1 MPQTLKQISFA
12 KLETGMEMPHLLDIQ
27 VQAFQSLLQRDAAE
41 HEREDLGLERVF
53 KDLFPITDVHENFSL
68 DFKSYT
74 VGEPKYSVAECI
86 ERDMTYSA
94 PLKATLQLVVF
105 EETADG
111 KRPKNIIE
119 KEVYL
124 GELPLLTSLG
134 TFVINGA
141 ERVIV
146 SQLHRSPGVVFEES
160 THPNGQRLISARI
173 IPFRGSWVEFTVDIH
188 DVIYVH
194 IDKKKKFPAT
204 ALLRALGYGSNSDI
218 LRLFFAIRELDLVKK
233 RETRMDL
240 REVIGAIIA
249 EDINLAGEAV
259 DPEAPKLKTKK
270 ARAQRERDESELL
283 VKEGDELT
291 EEVFNRLRRLN
302 IETVKV
308 FASYTLVDVRDEMDA
323 TERGE
328 RPVRRTIA
336 IDAVDNKTG
345 ELIVD
350 AGEQL
355 TDAVVK
361 RLREAEIGKVYV
373 FVPSGRAESTL
384 IRNTLLK
391 DPTANIV
398 DKETKKPRGV
408 TADEGEEFALKQ
420 IYSLLRPGDAPNRET
435 ARDALNRLFFSPKRY
450 DLGRVGR
457 YKINQR
463 LNTNRPAGETVLT
476 KEDFVAIIR
485 YLIELHEGRGDVD
498 DIDHLGNRR
507 IRSVGELIANQFSV
521 GLSRMARLVKER
533 MSINTD
539 PEKISLDDLVNART
553 VSAVIQAFFGSSQL
567 SQFMDQTNP
576 LAELTHKRRLSAL
589 GPGGLTRE
597 RAGFEVRDVHYSQY
611 GRMCPIE
618 TPEGPNI
625 GLITSL
631 ATFARVNDLGFIE
644 TPYAVVKNGK
654 VTQDI
659 AWLDAN
665 REEGAIIAQ
674 ANAALNPDGTF
685 VEELVLCRQGGDV
698 PLSAPDRIDYMDVAP
713 EQMVSI
719 AAALIPFLEHDDANR
734 ALMGSNMQ
742 RQAVPLLNPRTPM
755 CGTGLE
761 EKVARDSGAVVIALR
776 SGVVSSVT
784 ADEIVVDADDAQQ
797 KTKSDRPLAR
807 LTQHDRYK
815 IKKYWR
821 TNQDTAINQRPLVR
835 RGQKVN
841 AGDVLADGA
850 STEQGQL
857 ALGANVTVAFMPWY
871 GHNFEDAI
879 VLSERL
885 VKDDVYSSIHIQELE
900 LHVRDT
906 KRGQEEITK
915 EIPNVAEEALTDLDE
930 RGIVRIG
937 AHVKPGDI
945 LVGKI
950 TPKGET
956 ELSPEEKLLTA
967 IFGEKAKDV
976 KDSSL
981 KVPPGME
988 GVVIDVKIF
997 SRVED
1002 QVVEKDRGER
1012 IGEIRRVE
1020 GLEKIR
1026 VNAVRDGELVDLLD
1040 GQIVALALKS
1050 GTVEE
1055 AIPQGTRLTQQQLD
1069 DLNFA
1074 TLDLKTLRVEDR
1086 DINER
1091 MRVIIDAAND
1101 EKAKIEE
1108 KAEERIDRVLQPDE
1122 LPPGVIQL
1130 VKVYMAEKRKIS
1142 VGDKMAGRHGNK
1154 GIVARIVPEE
1164 DMPFLP
1170 DGRPVDIVLNPLG
1183 VPSRMNVG
1191 QILETHLGWAAKLL
1205 GFYAKTPVFQ
1215 GANEREIGMLLKL
1228 AALTWVRDA
1237 LQLGGTNF
1245 KMTDEEVRVLLA
1257 DIKPTADVAP
1267 RTELLSDATLNDLG
1281 ARGRNAGTK
1290 AIFARARDFV
1300 IAATRDLV
1308 AREEAELDTQLTF
1321 HKAAMEDEDYTT
1333 SHRESFEG
1341 QLKGLEKQRATGAVS
1356 LLRSQELPAL
1366 ASTLESKDFDVDA
1379 AATELIRLAGI
1390 TPGGKV
1396 RLRDGRSGETFN
1408 SPVTVGTIYM
1418 LKLSHLVDDKIHAR
1432 SIGPYSL
1439 VTQQPLAGKAQFGGQ
1454 RFGEMEVWALEAYGA
1469 AHTLQEILT
1478 VKSDDVNGRSKV
1490 YEAIVKGQN
1499 LPEPGTPESFNV
1511 LVQELKAL
1519 GIHVRMG
1526 ANESGFAARMNAERD
1541 GLIAAE
1547 SNNNSGNGNGEQ
1559 L

>member
-1 MPQTLKQISFA
+1 MPELMKQISFA
-12 KLETGMEMPHLLDIQ
+12 KLDQGMQMPHLLDIQ
-27 VQAFQSLLQRDAAE
+27 TRAFESLLQLDAASQN
-41 HEREDLGLERVF
+41 REDIGLERVF

-68 DFKSYT
+68 EYKSYSL
-74 VGEPKYSVAECI
+74 GEPKYSVAECI

-94 PLKATLQLVVF
+94 PLKATLQLIVF
-105 EETADG
+105 ETTEAG

-124 GELPLLTSLG
+124 GELPLLTPLG

-188 DVIYVH
+188 DVVYVH

-204 ALLRALGYGSNSDI
+204 ALLRAFGYGTNSDI
-218 LRLFFAIRELDLVKK
+218 LRLFFAVRELDLVRK
-233 RETRMDL
+233 RETRIDQK
-240 REVIGAIIA
+240 EVLGAIIA
-249 EDINLAGEAV
+249 EDITLAGTV
-259 DPEAPKLKTKK
+259 HNPEAPKLKTKK
-270 ARAQRERDESELL
+270 ARLALEREESEMV

-291 EEVFNRLRRLN
+291 EEVFNRLRRLD
-302 IETVKV
+302 IDKVKV
-308 FASYTLVDVRDEMDA
+308 FASYTTIDLRDEVDA
-323 TERGE
+323 IERGE
-328 RPVRRTIA
+328 RTTRRIVA
-336 IDAVDNKTG
+336 VDAVNPATG
-345 ELIVD
+345 EVIAEVGD
-350 AGEQL
+350 SL
-355 TDAVVK
+355 TDTLIRK
-361 RLREAEIGKVYV
+361 LRKNEINKVQV
-373 FVPSGRAESTL
+373 FVTSGRAESTL
-384 IRNTLLK
+384 IKNTLLK
-391 DPTANIV
+391 DPTH
-398 DKETKKPRGV
+398 T
-408 TADEGEEFALKQ
+408 DEEALKQ

-435 ARDALNRLFFSPKRY
+435 ARQALERLFFSPKRY

-463 LNTNRPAGETVLT
+463 LMTNRPASETVLT

-485 YLIELHEGRGDVD
+485 YLIELHENRGYTD

-631 ATFARVNDLGFIE
+631 ACYAQVNDLGFVE
-644 TPYAVVKNGK
+644 TPYRVVKNGK
-654 VTQDI
+654 VTADI
-659 AWLDAN
+659 EWLDAN
-665 REEGAIIAQ
+665 REEDVVIAQ
-674 ANAALNPDGTF
+674 ANARLNEDGTF
-685 VEELVLCRQGGDV
+685 VDELVLCRQRGDV
-698 PLSAPDRIDYMDVAP
+698 PLVSPERIDYMDVAP
-713 EQMVSI
+713 EQLVSI

-742 RQAVPLLNPRTPM
+742 RQAVPLLNPQTPLV
-755 CGTGLE
+755 GTGLE
-761 EKVARDSGAVVIALR
+761 EKVARDSGAVVIAR
-776 SGVVSSVT
+776 RAGSITSVT
-784 ADEIVVDADDAQQ
+784 ADEIIVDTGASERGKKD
-797 KTKSDRPLAR
+797 SDKPLAR
-807 LTQHDRYK
+807 LTQHDRYRL
-815 IKKYWR
+815 KKYWR
-821 TNQDTAINQRPLVR
+821 TNQDTALNQRPIVKT
-835 RGQKVN
+835 GQKVK
-841 AGDVLADGA
+841 AGEVLADGA
-850 STEQGQL
+850 STEMGQL

-885 VKDDVYSSIHIQELE
+885 VKDDIYSSIHIQELE

-906 KRGQEEITK
+906 KRGQEEITR
-915 EIPNVAEEALTDLDE
+915 EIPNVAEEALSDLDE

-981 KVPPGME
+981 KVSPGME

-997 SRVED
+997 SRIED

-1012 IGEIRRVE
+1012 IGEIRRLE
-1020 GLEKIR
+1020 GEEKIR
-1026 VNAVRDGELVDLLD
+1026 VNEVRDAELMDLLE
-1040 GQIVALALKS
+1040 GQAVSLALKS

-1055 AIPQGTRLTQQQLD
+1055 AIPAGTKLTAQMLK
-1069 DLNFA
+1069 DLKIA
-1074 TLDLKTLRVEDR
+1074 SLDLKTFRVEDKKM
-1086 DINER
+1086 NER
-1091 MRVIIDAAND
+1091 IRTIIDLANE
-1101 EKAKIEE
+1101 EKAKLEE

-1191 QILETHLGWAAKLL
+1191 QILETHLGWAARLL

-1215 GANEREIGMLLKL
+1215 GANEREIGLLLKL
-1228 AALTWVRDA
+1228 AAVAWVRDA
-1237 LQLGGTNF
+1237 LDLKVEGITIS
-1245 KMTDEEVRVLLA
+1245 DEEIRGIIVDVSGGGNREGRV
-1257 DIKPTADVAP
+1257 
-1267 RTELLSDATLNDLG
+1267 ELLSDATIDSLG
-1281 ARGRNAGTK
+1281 ARGVSAQTRDVYNR
-1290 AIFARARDFV
+1290 IRDFV
-1300 IAATRDLV
+1300 SAA
-1308 AREEAELDTQLTF
+1308 ARELAERDTAEVNNQIAF
-1321 HKAAMEDEDYTT
+1321 HTTAAGDEEYEPAARAQYKTA
-1333 SHRESFEG
+1333 G
-1341 QLKGLEKQRATGAVS
+1341 NQIEKKRNTDPASVLA
-1356 LLRSQELPAL
+1356 SQELPAL
-1366 ASTLESKDFDVDA
+1366 AAALGPKKSEVEVDTA
-1379 AATELIRLAGI
+1379 AMELMRLAGI
-1390 TPGGKV
+1390 SAGGKV
-1396 RLRDGRSGETFN
+1396 RLRDGRTGETFAN
-1408 SPVTVGTIYM
+1408 PVTVGEIYI

-1478 VKSDDVNGRSKV
+1478 VKSDDVNGRSRV

-1499 LPEPGTPESFNV
+1499 LPEPGIPESFNV

-1519 GIHVRMG
+1519 GIHVSMG
-1526 ANESGFAARMNAERD
+1526 ANATSGYGLGNAGSR
-1541 GLIAAE
+1541 
-1547 SNNNSGNGNGEQ
+1547 NGNGSED
-1559 L
+1559 

>member
-1 MPQTLKQISFA
+1 MITQISFG
-12 KLETGMEMPHLLDIQ
+12 KLEHGMQMPHLLDIQ
-27 VQAFQSLLQRDAAE
+27 TRAFESLLQLDAAK
-41 HEREDLGLERVF
+41 HGREDVGLERVF

-68 DFKSYT
+68 DFKRYT
-74 VGEPKYSVAECI
+74 LGEPKYSVEECI

-94 PLKATLQLVVF
+94 PLKATLVLTVF
-105 EETADG
+105 EVNPADEKK
-111 KRPKNIIE
+111 KRVKNQIE

-124 GELPLLTSLG
+124 GELPLLTLLG

-160 THPNGQRLISARI
+160 THPNGQRLISSRI

-188 DVIYVH
+188 DVIFVH

-204 ALLRALGYGSNSDI
+204 ALLRAFGYGTNADI
-218 LRLFFAIRELDLVKK
+218 YRLFFGVRELDLTK
-233 RETRMDL
+233 RKEGRD

-249 EDINLAGEAV
+249 EAVELPGEATAE
-259 DPEAPKLKTKK
+259 DAPKAKTKK
-270 ARAQRERDESELL
+270 ARAERERAEANLL

-291 EEVFNRLRRLN
+291 EEVFNRLRRQK
-302 IETVKV
+302 IDKIKV
-308 FASYTLVDVRDEMDA
+308 FASYQSVDLRDELDA
-323 TERGE
+323 FEREE
-328 RPVRRTIA
+328 RPQARIVA
-336 IDAVDNKTG
+336 LDVMDPESGEVLAETG
-345 ELIVD
+345 QTLNVT
-350 AGEQL
+350 L
-355 TDAVVK
+355 VK
-361 RLREAEIGKVYV
+361 RLRKHEVSKVSC
-373 FVPSGRAESTL
+373 FVASGRAESML
-384 IRNTLLK
+384 IKNTLTK
-391 DPTANIV
+391 DPT
-398 DKETKKPRGV
+398 KSE
-408 TADEGEEFALKQ
+408 DEALKQ
-420 IYSLLRPGDAPNRET
+420 IYSLLRPGDAPNKET
-435 ARDALNRLFFSPKRY
+435 AKQALERLFFSPKRY

-463 LNTNRPAGETVLT
+463 LHTNTPASHTVLT
-476 KEDFVAIIR
+476 TADFVAIIR
-485 YLIELHEGRGDVD
+485 YLVELHEGRGHVD

-533 MSINTD
+533 MSINQD
-539 PEKISLDDLVNART
+539 SEKISLDDLVNART

-631 ATFARVNDLGFIE
+631 ACFARVNDLGFIE
-644 TPYAVVKNGK
+644 TPYRVVKNGK
-654 VTQDI
+654 VTNEL

-665 REEGAIIAQ
+665 KEEEAVIAQ
-674 ANAALNPDGTF
+674 ANARLNDDGTF
-685 VEELVLCRQGGDV
+685 IDEMVLCRQQADV
-698 PLSAPDRIDYMDVAP
+698 PLLAPSRIDYMDVAP
-713 EQMVSI
+713 EQLVSI

-742 RQAVPLLNPRTPM
+742 RQAVPLLNPQTPLV
-755 CGTGLE
+755 GTGLE
-761 EKVARDSGAVVIALR
+761 EKVAVDSGAVLIAKR
-776 SGVVSSVT
+776 PGVVTRVT
-784 ADEIVVDADDAQQ
+784 ADEIIVDAGGGSKAGRDANA
-797 KTKSDRPLAR
+797 PLQR
-807 LTQHDRYK
+807 LTQQDRYK
-815 IKKYWR
+815 LKKYRR
-821 TNQDTAINQRPLVR
+821 TNQDTALNQRPLVTL
-835 RGQKVN
+835 GQKVK

-850 STEQGQL
+850 GTQYGQL

-885 VKDDVYSSIHIQELE
+885 VKDDVYSSIHIQEHE

-906 KRGQEEITK
+906 KRGQEEITR
-915 EIPNVAEEALTDLDE
+915 EIPNVSEESLVDLDE

-937 AHVKPGDI
+937 AHVRPGDI

-981 KVPPGME
+981 KVSPGVE

-997 SRVED
+997 SRIED

-1012 IGEIRRVE
+1012 IGEVRRLE
-1020 GLEKIR
+1020 GEEKVR
-1026 VNAVRDGELVDLLD
+1026 VNDVRDDEIKALLE
-1040 GQIVALALKS
+1040 GQTVALALQN

-1055 AIPQGTRLTQQQLD
+1055 AIPAGTKLTQAMLD
-1069 DLNFA
+1069 ELRLI
-1074 TLDLKTLRVEDR
+1074 TLDLKTFRVEDKKVNAAVR
-1086 DINER
+1086 E
-1091 MRVIIDAAND
+1091 IIDAAD
-1101 EKAKIEE
+1101 QVKAKIEE
-1108 KAEERIDRVLQPDE
+1108 KAEERIDRILQPDE

-1130 VKVYMAEKRKIS
+1130 VKVYLAEKRKIS

-1191 QILETHLGWAAKLL
+1191 QILETHLGWAAKIL

-1215 GANEREIGMLLKL
+1215 GANEREIGLCLRL
-1228 AALTWVRDA
+1228 AGLEWVKGSLRLDA
-1237 LQLGGTNF
+1237 EAPTPSA
-1245 KMTDEEVRVLLA
+1245 DELRAILDDLRPEIEHA
-1257 DIKPTADVAP
+1257 DKV
-1267 RTELLSDATLNDLG
+1267 ELLHDATLNDLG
-1281 ARGRNAGTK
+1281 GRGMSAEAKATYGRIRDYLAAGAK
-1290 AIFARARDFV
+1290 ELA
-1300 IAATRDLV
+1300 
-1308 AREEAELDTQLTF
+1308 AREADGTAHDIAFHEASIADEASSAAQKVEF
-1321 HKAAMEDEDYTT
+1321 KKA
-1333 SHRESFEG
+1333 
-1341 QLKGLEKQRATGAVS
+1341 LKELEKRASMDPAD
-1356 LLRSQELPAL
+1356 LLEAMGLPAL
-1366 ASTLESKDFDVDA
+1366 AAMLGKKSEADVDA
-1379 AATELIRLAGI
+1379 AAVELIRAGGLLAG
-1390 TPGGKV
+1390 GKIK
-1396 RLRDGRSGETFN
+1396 LRDGRTGEHFAN
-1408 SPVTVGTIYM
+1408 PVTVGQVYM

-1478 VKSDDVNGRSKV
+1478 VKSDDVNGRSRV

-1511 LVQELKAL
+1511 LVKELQAL
-1519 GIHVRMG
+1519 GIHVTMD
-1526 ANESGFAARMNAERD
+1526 SHAE
-1541 GLIAAE
+1541 GGHQGI
-1547 SNNNSGNGNGEQ
+1547 SSPFGNGSEE
-1559 L
+1559 

>member
-1 MPQTLKQISFA
+1 MADTLKQISFG
-12 KLETGMEMPHLLDIQ
+12 KLDEGMEMPHLLDIQ
-27 VQAFQSLLQRDAAE
+27 TRAFEALLQLDAAA
-41 HEREDLGLERVF
+41 HDREDVGLERVF
-53 KDLFPITDVHENFSL
+53 KDLFPIADVHENYSL
-68 DFKSYT
+68 EFVRYSL
-74 VGEPKYSVAECI
+74 GEPKYSVEECI

-94 PLKATLQLVVF
+94 PLKATLQLIVNEDVNG
-105 EETADG
+105 T
-111 KRPKNIIE
+111 KRPRNIIE

-124 GELPLLTSLG
+124 GELPLLTPLG

-218 LRLFFAIRELDLVKK
+218 LRLFFAVRELDLTKK
-233 RETRMDL
+233 LESRGDQ
-240 REVIGAIIA
+240 REVIGAIVA
-249 EDINLAGEAV
+249 EDIALPGEVTA
-259 DPEAPKLKTKK
+259 DDAPKAKTKK
-270 ARAQRERDESELL
+270 ARAQRERDENILL

-291 EEVFNRLRRLN
+291 IEVYNRLRRQSVDR
-302 IETVKV
+302 VKV
-308 FASYTLVDVRDEMDA
+308 FASYMEIDLRDDA
-323 TERGE
+323 DAIDRGE
-328 RPVRRTIA
+328 RPARRTIA
-336 IDAVDNKTG
+336 IDVVDNESG
-345 ELIVD
+345 ELLAE
-350 AGEQL
+350 AGQHL
-355 TDAVVK
+355 TDTLLK
-361 RLREAEIGKVYV
+361 RLRKAEISKIQV
-373 FVPSGRAESTL
+373 FVTSGRAESML
-384 IRNTLLK
+384 VKNTLAK
-391 DPTANIV
+391 DPTARISYKESGVVMDRAV
-398 DKETKKPRGV
+398 DSQ
-408 TADEGEEFALKQ
+408 EGEEIALKQ
-420 IYSLLRPGDAPNRET
+420 IYGLLRPGDAPNMQT
-435 ARDALNRLFFSPKRY
+435 ARDALDRLFFSPKRY

-463 LNTNRPAGETVLT
+463 LRLKTAANHTVLT
-476 KEDFVAIIR
+476 KEDFVAIVR
-485 YLIELHEGRGDVD
+485 HLVELHEGRGHTD

-539 PEKISLDDLVNART
+539 PEKITLDDLVNART

-631 ATFARVNDLGFIE
+631 ACYAQVNDLGFVE
-644 TPYAVVKNGK
+644 TPYRVVKNGK
-654 VTQDI
+654 VTDEI
-659 AWLDAN
+659 EWLDAN
-665 REEGAIIAQ
+665 REEEAVIAQ
-674 ANAALNPDGTF
+674 ANAQLQEDRTF
-685 VEELVLCRQGGDV
+685 VDELVLCRQEGDV
-698 PLSAPDRIDYMDVAP
+698 PLISPERIDYMDVAP
-713 EQMVSI
+713 EQLVSI

-742 RQAVPLLNPRTPM
+742 RQSVPLLNPRTPLV
-755 CGTGLE
+755 GTGLE
-761 EKVARDSGAVVIALR
+761 EKVAIDSGAVVIAKR
-776 SGVVSSVT
+776 DGVVTRVT
-784 ADEIVVDADDAQQ
+784 ADEIIIDAGPA
-797 KTKSDRPLAR
+797 DRGGENGDTPLAR
-807 LTQHDRYK
+807 LTQHDRYR
-815 IKKYWR
+815 IKKFWR
-821 TNQDTAINQRPLVR
+821 TNQDTAINQRPILR
-835 RGQKVN
+835 LGQRIK
-841 AGDVLADGA
+841 AGQVLADGA
-850 STEQGQL
+850 ATEAGQL

-885 VKDDVYSSIHIQELE
+885 VTDDVYSSIHIQELE

-906 KRGQEEITK
+906 KRGQEEITR
-915 EIPNVAEEALTDLDE
+915 EIPNVSEEALVDLDE
-930 RGIVRIG
+930 RGIIRIG

-997 SRVED
+997 SRIDD
-1002 QVVEKDRGER
+1002 QVIETDRGER
-1012 IGEIRRVE
+1012 IGEVRRLE
-1020 GLEKIR
+1020 GEEKIR
-1026 VNAVRDGELVDLLD
+1026 VNEVRDGELLDLLE
-1040 GQIVALALKS
+1040 GQTIQLALKA

-1055 AIPQGTRLTQQQLD
+1055 GIPAGTKLTAEMLREIKI
-1069 DLNFA
+1069 A
-1074 TLDLKTLRVEDR
+1074 SLDLKTLRVEGKKPND
-1086 DINER
+1086 R
-1091 MRVIIDAAND
+1091 MRTIIDAASA
-1101 EKAKIEE
+1101 EKARLEE
-1108 KAEERIDRVLQPDE
+1108 KAEERIDKILQPDE

-1130 VKVYMAEKRKIS
+1130 VKVYLAEKRKIS

-1215 GANEREIGMLLKL
+1215 GANEREIGLLLKL
-1228 AALTWVRDA
+1228 AGVTWAARSLNLRTAPPAITDGDVRTI
-1237 LQLGGTNF
+1237 LS
-1245 KMTDEEVRVLLA
+1245 
-1257 DIKPTADVAP
+1257 DIKPGPSEADDHVQ
-1267 RTELLSDATLNDLG
+1267 LSDADINSLG
-1281 ARGRNAGTK
+1281 ARSMSQETRD
-1290 AIFARARDFV
+1290 IFHRVRDFLAS
-1300 IAATRDLV
+1300 AAKELSERENTEVAYQIDFHNVAAEENGAGRDYRTAVKQLEKAA
-1308 AREEAELDTQLTF
+1308 AREPSDVL
-1321 HKAAMEDEDYTT
+1321 
-1333 SHRESFEG
+1333 ESE
-1341 QLKGLEKQRATGAVS
+1341 
-1356 LLRSQELPAL
+1356 ELPAL
-1366 ASTLESKDFDVDA
+1366 ARMLGPKSEADVDSA
-1379 AATELIRLAGI
+1379 AVELMRLAGL
-1390 TPGGKV
+1390 TAAGKV
-1396 RLRDGRSGETFN
+1396 WLRDGRSGDRFA
-1408 SPVTVGTIYM
+1408 SPVTVGEIYM

-1478 VKSDDVNGRSKV
+1478 VKSDDVNGRSRV

-1499 LPEPGTPESFNV
+1499 LPEPGIPESFNV
-1511 LVQELKAL
+1511 LVKELQAL
-1519 GIHVRMG
+1519 GIWVKLGATGEG
-1526 ANESGFAARMNAERD
+1526 ANG
-1541 GLIAAE
+1541 
-1547 SNNNSGNGNGEQ
+1547 GNGTDEE
-1559 L
+1559 

>member
-1 MPQTLKQISFA
+1 MITQISFG
-12 KLETGMEMPHLLDIQ
+12 KLEHGMQMPHLLDIQ
-27 VQAFQSLLQRDAAE
+27 TRAFESLLQLDAAANN
-41 HEREDLGLERVF
+41 REDVGLERVF

-68 DFKSYT
+68 DFKRYT
-74 VGEPKYSVAECI
+74 LGEPKYSVEECI

-94 PLKATLQLVVF
+94 PLKATLVLTVF
-105 EETADG
+105 EENPADEKK
-111 KRPKNIIE
+111 KRVKNQIE

-124 GELPLLTSLG
+124 GELPLLTPLG

-160 THPNGQRLISARI
+160 THPNGQRLISSRI

-188 DVIYVH
+188 DVVFVH

-204 ALLRALGYGSNSDI
+204 ALLRAFGYGQNADI
-218 LRLFFAIRELDLVKK
+218 YRLFFGIRELDLTK
-233 RETRMDL
+233 RKEGRD

-249 EDINLAGEAV
+249 EAVELPGEATAE
-259 DPEAPKLKTKK
+259 DAPKAKTKK
-270 ARAQRERDESELL
+270 ARAERERAEANLL

-291 EEVFNRLRRLN
+291 EEVYNRLRRQK
-302 IETVKV
+302 IDRIKV
-308 FASYTLVDVRDEMDA
+308 FASYQSVDLRDELDAFEREERAHPRVLAMDVINA
-323 TERGE
+323 EDGE
-328 RPVRRTIA
+328 ILA
-336 IDAVDNKTG
+336 ETG
-345 ELIVD
+345 QALNVT
-350 AGEQL
+350 L
-355 TDAVVK
+355 VK
-361 RLREAEIGKVYV
+361 RLRKANVSKVSC
-373 FVPSGRAESTL
+373 FVASGRAESML
-384 IRNTLLK
+384 IKNTLAK
-391 DPTANIV
+391 DPT
-398 DKETKKPRGV
+398 KSE
-408 TADEGEEFALKQ
+408 DEALKQ
-420 IYSLLRPGDAPNRET
+420 IYSLLRPGDAPNKET
-435 ARDALNRLFFSPKRY
+435 AKQALERLFFSPKRY

-463 LNTNRPAGETVLT
+463 LHLPTPASTTVLET
-476 KEDFVAIIR
+476 NDFVAIIR
-485 YLIELHEGRGDVD
+485 YLVELHEGRGHVD

-533 MSINTD
+533 MSINQD
-539 PEKISLDDLVNART
+539 SEKISLDDLVNART

-576 LAELTHKRRLSAL
+576 LAELTHQRRLSAL

-644 TPYAVVKNGK
+644 TPYRVVRNGK
-654 VTQDI
+654 ATNEI

-665 REEGAIIAQ
+665 REEEAVIAQ
-674 ANAALNPDGTF
+674 ANARLNEDGSF
-685 VEELVLCRQGGDV
+685 IDDLILCRQQADV
-698 PLSAPDRIDYMDVAP
+698 PLLSPSRVDYMDVAP
-713 EQMVSI
+713 EQLVSI

-742 RQAVPLLNPRTPM
+742 RQAVPLLNPQTPFV
-755 CGTGLE
+755 GTGLE
-761 EKVARDSGAVVIALR
+761 EKVAVDSGAVIISKRA
-776 SGVVSSVT
+776 GVVTRVT
-784 ADEIVVDADDAQQ
+784 ADEIIVDAGAGNKANRDAAA
-797 KTKSDRPLAR
+797 PLQR
-807 LTQHDRYK
+807 LTQQDRYK
-815 IKKYWR
+815 LKKYRR
-821 TNQDTAINQRPLVR
+821 TNQDTALNQRPLVVQ
-835 RGQKVN
+835 GQKVK

-850 STEQGQL
+850 GTQFGQL
-857 ALGANVTVAFMPWY
+857 ALGSNVTVAFMPWY

-885 VKDDVYSSIHIQELE
+885 VKDDVYSSIHIQEHE

-906 KRGQEEITK
+906 KRGQEEITR
-915 EIPNVAEEALTDLDE
+915 EIPNVSEESLVDLDE

-937 AHVKPGDI
+937 AHVRPGDI

-981 KVPPGME
+981 KVSPGVE

-1012 IGEIRRVE
+1012 IGEVRRLE
-1020 GLEKIR
+1020 GEEKVR
-1026 VNAVRDGELVDLLD
+1026 VNDVRDDEIKALLV
-1040 GQIVALALKS
+1040 GQKVSLALQN

-1055 AIPQGTRLTQQQLD
+1055 AIPAGTVLTEAMLRDLRLI
-1069 DLNFA
+1069 
-1074 TLDLKTLRVEDR
+1074 TLDLKTFRVEDKKVNAAVR
-1086 DINER
+1086 E
-1091 MRVIIDAAND
+1091 IIDAAD
-1101 EKAKIEE
+1101 AVKARIEE
-1108 KAEERIDRVLQPDE
+1108 KAEERIDRILQPDE

-1130 VKVYMAEKRKIS
+1130 VKVYLAEKRKIS

-1191 QILETHLGWAAKLL
+1191 QILETHLGWAAKIL

-1215 GANEREIGMLLKL
+1215 GANEREIGLCLRLSGLEWVKGSLRLSADAPTPSADELRVILDDQRPAVEDAEKVELLHDATINALNARGTSAESKAVYQRIYDYLVASAKEL
-1228 AALTWVRDA
+1228 AAREAEATTHA
-1237 LQLGGTNF
+1237 
-1245 KMTDEEVRVLLA
+1245 
-1257 DIKPTADVAP
+1257 VAFH
-1267 RTELLSDATLNDLG
+1267 EAS
-1281 ARGRNAGTK
+1281 
-1290 AIFARARDFV
+1290 
-1300 IAATRDLV
+1300 IAAEDTP
-1308 AREEAELDTQLTF
+1308 ANQKAEF
-1321 HKAAMEDEDYTT
+1321 KKA
-1333 SHRESFEG
+1333 
-1341 QLKGLEKQRATGAVS
+1341 LKDLEKRTALDAAG
-1356 LLRSQELPAL
+1356 LLEAMGLPAL
-1366 ASTLESKDFDVDA
+1366 SAMLGKKSEADVDA
-1379 AATELIRLAGI
+1379 AAVELIKAGGLL
-1390 TPGGKV
+1390 PGGKI
-1396 RLRDGRSGETFN
+1396 RLRDGRTGEGFSN
-1408 SPVTVGTIYM
+1408 PVTVGQVYM

-1478 VKSDDVNGRSKV
+1478 VKSDDVNGRSRV

-1511 LVQELKAL
+1511 LVKELQAL
-1519 GIHVRMG
+1519 GIHVTMDSHAEGGHQGMG
-1526 ANESGFAARMNAERD
+1526 GSFGPGSED
-1541 GLIAAE
+1541 
-1547 SNNNSGNGNGEQ
+1547 
-1559 L
+1559 